1 MDQLPV
7 SLPDEPSRL
16 ADGDRRQVERRI
28 ESRSKIERVS
38 VRGLLAVLLAVI
50 ALLFSAFALWQQAVL
65 RSGLTELRAE
75 QQAQTELSARLSEEL
90 ARLTEHSQSNAR
102 HIDEL
107 GNLSPRLAELTD
119 AMEVLR
125 ERTDAAE
132 RSWVKAEARYLL
144 EIANRLLT
152 LEHDLHS
159 ALTALVLA
167 DQRLQ
172 SLRDPSLTGVRRVL
186 AQEIQSLRAASIPDI
201 AGITA
206 RLASAEE
213 LAGRLPVLGAIAT
226 NYQPDEPVDA
236 STPGLARAW
245 QILRNSLFGMVRVR
259 PIGEDTIALVSL
271 EEQSVR
277 RHHLQLMLFSARLAA
292 LRGDADEYRSGVA
305 GARNWLEKM
314 FDTRDPGVSS
324 LQQELK
330 ALEQLS
336 IATPLPD
343 ITKSLQ
349 VLERVAPRT
358 TGAP

>member
-7 SLPDEPSRL
+7 SAPDEPSRP
-16 ADGDRRQVERRI
+16 ADGDRRQAERRI

-38 VRGLLAVLLAVI
+38 VRGLLAVLLAFI

-65 RSGLTELRAE
+65 RSGLSEIRAE
-75 QQAQTELSARLSEEL
+75 QRAQTELSARLHDEL
-90 ARLTEHSQSNAR
+90 AKLNEHSQSNAR
-102 HIDEL
+102 RIDEL
-107 GNLSPRLAELTD
+107 GNLGPRLAELTE

-125 ERTDAAE
+125 ERTESAE

-144 EIANRLLT
+144 EIANRRLT
-152 LEHDLHS
+152 LERDLQS
-159 ALTALVLA
+159 ALTALELA

-186 AQEIQSLRAASIPDI
+186 AGEIQALRATSLPDI

-226 NYQPDEPVDA
+226 NYQPDEPADA
-236 STPGLARAW
+236 STPGFARAW
-245 QILRNSLFGMVRVR
+245 QILRNSFFGMVRVR

-277 RHHLQLMLFSARLAA
+277 RHHLQLLLFSARLAA
-292 LRGDADEYRSGVA
+292 LRGDADEYRAGVT

-314 FDTRDPGVSS
+314 FDTRDAGVAS
-324 LQQELK
+324 LLKELK

-336 IATPLPD
+336 VSAPLPD
-343 ITKSLQ
+343 ISKSLH
-349 VLERVAPRT
+349 VLERVAPRN